1 MSNPITKV
9 LEDLNEK
16 LMAYDTEIAYLE
28 ELLVGTSGP
37 AEDTIKELDSLRA
50 MRRQVQAEYSK
61 AAESIWKVKDE
72 N

>member
-16 LMAYDTEIAYLE
+16 LMDYDTEIAYLE

-50 MRRQVQAEYSK
+50 MRRQVQVEYSK
-61 AAESIWKVKDE
+61 SAESIWKVKDE

>member
-16 LMAYDTEIAYLE
+16 LMDYDTEIAYLE

-50 MRRQVQAEYSK
+50 MRRQVQVEYSK
-61 AAESIWKVKDE
+61 SAESIWKAKDE